1 MQSSPK
7 DILKKYFGYD
17 QFRPLQKKIIDT
29 VYEGKDALVLM
40 PTGGGKSICYQI
52 PSIGLPGT
60 GIVVS
65 PLISLMKNQ
74 VDGLQANGV
83 KAAYL
88 NSSLSMPEQRSV
100 EDDFFNGRLDLLY
113 VSPEKMIS
121 ADMNN
126 LLSNVKI
133 NLFAIDEAHCIS
145 SWGHDFRPD
154 YTMLSFIKK
163 RFPQIPVL
171 ALTATA
177 DKITRNDIIK
187 LLAIPEAEQFID
199 SFDRPNIRL
208 EVRPGQRRR
217 EQIIQFIKER
227 PSESGILYCLSRKS
241 TEELAQKLRQSGI
254 NAAPYHAGLSAA
266 ERTRVQEDFIKDEI
280 PVICATI
287 AFGMGIDKSN
297 VRWVIHYNMPKN
309 IEGYYQEIGR
319 SGRDG
324 TDARAVLFY
333 SYSDVMMLQ
342 DIITQNGSE
351 NEDIQLSKLDR
362 MRQYAEAQA
371 CRRRIL
377 LNYFNESLTTDCG
390 NCDVCENPPQRID
403 GTEIVQKA
411 LSAVYRLKESVGMG
425 LLIDVL
431 RGSGKK
437 EILQKGFH
445 QIKTYGAGREIS
457 YPHWQNFLLQIL
469 NLGFIEIAADQNNV
483 VKLTPSSHKVL
494 FDGQKVELVHLQTI
508 KKMQEEQKRQAK
520 EPSKRQRARNE
531 LFEVLRLLRR
541 DIALKKGLPP
551 YLVFSD
557 ATLEEMAATY
567 PVNTMQMEQI
577 SGVGEQ
583 KLNLYGEI
591 FLDAIRDF
599 INQNATSFTGST
611 TLLTLELFNQG
622 HEIAEIA
629 EKRGLSEATIENHL
643 AKIIEEGEAIDTSRL
658 ISAKEIDR
666 VKKAKTYV
674 EDPGLKPIFEY
685 LEEQVNYSKIK
696 IALAILARE
705 S

>member
-17 QFRPLQKKIIDT
+17 QFRPLQKKIINT

-674 EDPGLKPIFEY
+674 EAPGLKPIFEY